1 MKPIFSRAMTPPRP
15 SGARVE
21 SPRIGGR
28 WERSSRKRVG
38 DRGDDV
44 VEVRDVVVGAIDR
57 TGRLRHDEHLCAGL
71 AGDEIRDI
79 GRIPALEQDDLDL
92 RFPHPADERGEM
104 LRGRRDAG
112 PVLDDATRD
121 EGKGPVQVRPAVV
134 MGYDSRTSYGRR
146 QSCTLVMRAADM

>member
-21 SPRIGGR
+21 FPRISGR
-28 WERSSRKRVG
+28 GERSSRKRVG

-79 GRIPALEQDDLDL
+79 ARLPALELDDLDL
-92 RFPHPADERGEM
+92 SFPHPAYAAGDT
-104 LRGRRDAG
+104 LPGR
-112 PVLDDATRD
+112 P
-121 EGKGPVQVRPAVV
+121 
-134 MGYDSRTSYGRR
+134 
-146 QSCTLVMRAADM
+146 